1 MDAIWHCI
9 RRVGVLAGSLWLA
22 GNAGGLWLACNAGG
36 LLLAGIA
43 GGLLLVGIAGAARA
57 QPLSAY
63 IASGVP
69 GYDTMPGVT
78 VLSRARPDYA
88 PEGIRVDN
96 FLFHPSF
103 EEGLGYDSNVLGG
116 TGSPGSWTVGTH
128 PSMQVSSDWSRDAVS
143 AVLGVDDTRYLD
155 TPRQS
160 RTDATAAFGGT
171 LAIGRDALT
180 MGAAYLA
187 GHEDRSA
194 IDALP
199 SDTPVAFR
207 LFDAR
212 LDYTHTLDRL
222 SLTPNAELSNYQYG
236 NTTILGAPASQSYRD
251 RNVLAAGVT
260 ARYELMPLQNALLVL
275 RGTATNYLAP
285 QAGQPSRNSTGAL
298 LLAGLSDDRDGLWR
312 YRLLLGWEQREFA
325 ASTYRAHGAPVAE
338 AELIWAPSGM
348 TTVTGALTRSI
359 EDAAQEGVVGYT
371 YTAASLTVD
380 HEYARDILLQ
390 ATGGAQQADYLQGG
404 GHQTA
409 LLLGLGVTW
418 LVDRRLRVSA
428 TYNFNGQG
436 GGGVGTAGASNRSL
450 GLLTVRYGW

>member
-1 MDAIWHCI
+1 MRPNQKGMGAIWQCI
-9 RRVGVLAGSLWLA
+9 RRVGILAGSL
-22 GNAGGLWLACNAGG
+22 
-36 LLLAGIA
+36 LLAGFA

-88 PEGIRVDN
+88 PEGIRVDD

-116 TGSPGSWTVGTH
+116 PASPGSWTVGTH

-171 LAIGRDALT
+171 LAIGRDELT

-194 IDALP
+194 LDALP

-212 LDYTHTLDRL
+212 IDYTHTLDRL
-222 SLTPNAELSNYQYG
+222 SLTPNLEFSNYQYG

-251 RNVLAAGVT
+251 RDVLAAGVT
-260 ARYELMPLQNALLVL
+260 VRYELMPLQNALLVL

-298 LLAGLSDDRDGLWR
+298 LLAGLSDDRDGRWR
-312 YRLLLGWEQREFA
+312 YRLLLGWEQRQFA
-325 ASTYRAHGAPVAE
+325 ASAYHAHGAPVAE
-338 AELIWAPSGM
+338 GELIWAPSGM
-348 TTVTGALTRSI
+348 TTVTGTLTRSI

-390 ATGGAQQADYLQGG
+390 ATGGAQQADWLYPREHRPAGG
-404 GHQTA
+404 RQ
-409 LLLGLGVTW
+409 
-418 LVDRRLRVSA
+418 S
-428 TYNFNGQG
+428 
-436 GGGVGTAGASNRSL
+436 
-450 GLLTVRYGW
+450 TV